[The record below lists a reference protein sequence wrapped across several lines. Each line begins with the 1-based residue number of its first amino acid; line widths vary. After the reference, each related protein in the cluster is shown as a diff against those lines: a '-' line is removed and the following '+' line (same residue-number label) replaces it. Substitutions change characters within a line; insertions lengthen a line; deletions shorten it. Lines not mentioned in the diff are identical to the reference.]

1 MAVGKLGNK
10 TLDFAS
16 LLLKQNQVLF
26 LRWYMTSGYAHQG
39 WELLSEAARCSKSVL
54 WYPDAEKICAEHN

>member
-10 TLDFAS
+10 TLHFAS
-16 LLLKQNQVLF
+16 MLVKQNQVLF

-39 WELLSEAARCSKSVL
+39 WELLFKAAR
-54 WYPDAEKICAEHN
+54 HF